1 MTQYV
6 TAPALIIV
14 GVMMAKGLGEIE
26 WDKMEIAIPAFVT
39 VIAMPLTYSIANGI
53 ALGLVLFPL
62 LMVFRGRARE
72 VPPTMYVL
80 AVLFIAYFIWLV
92 E

>member
-80 AVLFIAYFIWLV
+80 AILFIAYFIWLV